1 MVKNHTVL
9 PVAALYEN
17 QAMMLVCRLT
27 GAETV
32 FLTRA
37 GGGITHSGVKGGQK
51 IVAAATGSAV

>member
-32 FLTRA
+32 LLTRA
-37 GGGITHSGVKGGQK
+37 GGASRILESKVVKK
-51 IVAAATGSAV
+51 